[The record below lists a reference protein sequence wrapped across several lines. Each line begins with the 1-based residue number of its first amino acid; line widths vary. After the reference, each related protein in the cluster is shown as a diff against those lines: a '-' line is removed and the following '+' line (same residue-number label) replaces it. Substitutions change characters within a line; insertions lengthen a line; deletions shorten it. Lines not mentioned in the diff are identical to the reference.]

1 MRWAI
6 GTVITCMFAVSLVCS
21 ALGQTISAT
30 YALAGKNFDGSSYTG
45 TVQIIPNGS
54 TCRIVWHTGTST
66 SEGLCMLSGN
76 TLAAFYKLGVAYG
89 LVIYERQPDGSFQ
102 GHWSVADKQG
112 VGTELL
118 VPQK

>member
-1 MRWAI
+1 
-6 GTVITCMFAVSLVCS
+6 
-21 ALGQTISAT
+21 
-30 YALAGKNFDGSSYTG
+30 
-45 TVQIIPNGS
+45 
-54 TCRIVWHTGTST
+54 
-66 SEGLCMLSGN
+66 MLSGN
-76 TLAAFYKLGVAYG
+76 TLTAFYKLGVAYG